1 MNWTLPSPDA
11 LVGVFVAA
19 MSLLLAYRKL
29 RSANLPLSTRVWMGR
44 IWVLVFVGATVLAVR
59 LMG

>member
-1 MNWTLPSPDA
+1 MNWTPPSPDA
-11 LVGVFVAA
+11 LVAIAAAA

-29 RSANLPLSTRVWMGR
+29 RSANLPLSTRVWMGLL
-44 IWVLVFVGATVLAVR
+44 WVALFVGIAALAAR